1 MKKQK
6 LNPRINL
13 FLDAV
18 KLLKNRRHTNFDVHC
33 LTHNIMYFASAVQKM
48 HTVEPALELD
58 PAHKAKETQ
67 QLDCSCTRALK
78 VSGQK

>member
-18 KLLKNRRHTNFDVHC
+18 LKTRGRTNFDLHC
-33 LTHNIMYFASAVQKM
+33 LTHNIMYFASVVQKM
-48 HTVEPALELD
+48 LTVEPALELD
-58 PAHKAKETQ
+58 PTHKAKETQ
-67 QLDCSCTRALK
+67 QLACSCTRALK

>member
-1 MKKQK
+1 
-6 LNPRINL
+6 
-13 FLDAV
+13 
-18 KLLKNRRHTNFDVHC
+18 
-33 LTHNIMYFASAVQKM
+33 MYFASAVQKM

-67 QLDCSCTRALK
+67 QLDCSCTHALK